1 MLYYII
7 YNNTQQGP
15 MNKEELV
22 KYGLNYNSDVWAEG
36 LPSWVKASEIA
47 ELKVFIDSLNSKQ
60 NAEDDYYF
68 MIING
73 QQCGPFAKNELKSKG
88 LLPTSHVWKTGMS
101 DWMPAAQVPELQ
113 SLFQGQTPPP
123 YMGTAYVNHNQSQHQ
138 YAPGQEVYNHQ
149 YQNIPHKDWLP
160 WAIVST
166 VLGLFCSCIGS
177 IFGIIA
183 IIKAN
188 SANRLYREG
197 SYQQAEAENS
207 SAKTMTIIGFAI
219 AIIGI
224 IGNIIYYATLW

>member
-15 MNKEELV
+15 MNKKELV

-68 MIING
+68 MIINN
-73 QQCGPFAKNELKSKG
+73 QQAGPFAIDELLNKG
-88 LLPTSHVWKTGMS
+88 LQADTQVWKNGMNN
-101 DWMPAAQVPELQ
+101 WTPAAEIPELQ
-113 SLFQGQTPPP
+113 KLFRPQTPPP
-123 YMGTAYVNHNQSQHQ
+123 FANTPTPQ
-138 YAPGQEVYNHQ
+138 YAPGQNVYNTPQ
-149 YQNIPHKDWLP
+149 YTSHHTDWMP
-160 WAIVST
+160 WAITST
-166 VLGLFCSCIGS
+166 VLGFLCSCIGC

-188 SANRLYREG
+188 DANNHYRQGYFEM
-197 SYQQAEAENS
+197 AEKENS
-207 SAKTMTIIGFAI
+207 TARTMTIIAFATT
-219 AIIGI
+219 ALGI
-224 IGNIIYYATLW
+224 IGSFMYFMLLL